1 MSEPTGPGL
10 DGPCFED
17 LAVGDRFDD
26 VPALTLTDGHAA
38 LHQAVLGSRL
48 RLALDRPLAERV
60 LGPGPPLAH
69 PALVCD
75 VAIGQSTLATRN
87 VVANLFYRGLQLARA
102 PRLGDTL
109 RTTTEVV
116 ALKQNRRRPGR
127 RPTGLAVLRIET
139 VDQLDRPVLG
149 FWRCAMLP
157 LRDAGAATGR
167 DDDVD
172 RIPSA
177 LDPTALHAA
186 TAGWSLDGWRRTL
199 PGRRATTAGAR
210 WQVGGDVVTS
220 APELARLTLNVA
232 SVHHDAAAAGG
243 RRLVYGGHTI
253 GLAAAHATRALPDL
267 LTIVGWHR
275 CDHLAP
281 VHEGDT
287 LTTELTLERVD
298 RPPLSAP
305 AAASLAH
312 LRAVVRATPA
322 ERNPVSATDVLD
334 WRFVAAL
341 A

>member
-1 MSEPTGPGL
+1 MSAPSRPSP
-10 DGPCFED
+10 DGPCFEE

-26 VPALTLTDGHAA
+26 VPALTLTEGHAA

-60 LGPGPPLAH
+60 LGPGGLLAH

-116 ALKQNRRRPGR
+116 ALRQNRRRPGR
-127 RPTGLAVLRIET
+127 RPTGLVVLRIET

-157 LRDAGAATGR
+157 LRDSRAATGR
-167 DDDVD
+167 DDDLD
-172 RIPSA
+172 RIPGA
-177 LDPTALHAA
+177 LDRAALHAV
-186 TAGWSLDGWRRTL
+186 TAGWRLDGWRRTPPVL
-199 PGRRATTAGAR
+199 PAPAPGAR
-210 WQVGGDVVTS
+210 WQVGGDVVAS

-232 SVHHDAAAAGG
+232 AVHHDAAAAGG

-253 GLAAAHATRALPDL
+253 GVAAAHATRALPKL

-287 LTTELTLERVD
+287 LTSELTLERVD
-298 RPPLSAP
+298 RPPSGDP

-322 ERNPVSATDVLD
+322 EGEPASPTDVLD